1 MTDTGV
7 RLSLRYDLRARF
19 CLRLCLRF
27 GSGLRRDLTSPSGLQ
42 IDEGLDL
49 IKRHTPVNGAN

>member
-19 CLRLCLRF
+19 LPPAMP
-27 GSGLRRDLTSPSGLQ
+27 SPSARASGV
-42 IDEGLDL
+42 I
-49 IKRHTPVNGAN
+49 